1 MPNAV
6 IAAGDAD
13 FSPVAELDRLAA
25 IAADV
30 IARARGAGASA
41 AEVSA
46 SVETGLN
53 VSVRLGEVE
62 TVEHTRDRGFSLTV
76 YFGQRKGSASTA
88 DLKSESIAATLEH
101 ACAIARYTEPDPAAG
116 LADAALMASQ
126 FPDLDLWHP
135 WPLSVDD
142 AVELAQRCEAAGLAV
157 AGIGNS
163 EGASVGSGS
172 ALEVYANSHG
182 FIGREHATQHSM
194 SCALIAGNDE
204 DGMQRDYW
212 WDSARARDDLMDAV
226 ALGRRAAERTLARL
240 GARPLA
246 TRTCKVLF
254 TPDTARSLLGHLVGA
269 VSGGALYRRASFLLD
284 QLGQSLFPAHVNII
298 ERPRLPRGPASA
310 AFDAEG
316 VATHEHPLIENGV
329 LKRYVLGS
337 YSARKLGLVS
347 TANAG
352 GVRNL
357 ILEPGALDFAQMLDA
372 MGTGLVVTELM
383 GQGVNTVTGDYSR
396 GAAGYW
402 VERGVIAHPVEE
414 VTIASNLR
422 AMFADIEAVGSDLDA
437 RGGLMTP
444 SLLVREMTVAGAE

>member
-13 FSPVAELDRLAA
+13 SSPVAELDRLAA

>member
-13 FSPVAELDRLAA
+13 SSPVAELDRLAA

-116 LADAALMASQ
+116 LADAALMANQ

>member
-13 FSPVAELDRLAA
+13 SSPVAELDRLAA

-116 LADAALMASQ
+116 LADAALMANQ

-212 WDSARARDDLMDAV
+212 WDSARARGDLMDAA

-444 SLLVREMTVAGAE
+444 SLLVREMTIAGAE

>member
-1 MPNAV
+1 
-6 IAAGDAD
+6 
-13 FSPVAELDRLAA
+13 
-25 IAADV
+25 
-30 IARARGAGASA
+30 
-41 AEVSA
+41 
-46 SVETGLN
+46 
-53 VSVRLGEVE
+53 
-62 TVEHTRDRGFSLTV
+62 
-76 YFGQRKGSASTA
+76 
-88 DLKSESIAATLEH
+88 
-101 ACAIARYTEPDPAAG
+101 
-116 LADAALMASQ
+116 
-126 FPDLDLWHP
+126 
-135 WPLSVDD
+135 
-142 AVELAQRCEAAGLAV
+142 
-157 AGIGNS
+157 
-163 EGASVGSGS
+163 
-172 ALEVYANSHG
+172 
-182 FIGREHATQHSM
+182 
-194 SCALIAGNDE
+194 
-204 DGMQRDYW
+204 
-212 WDSARARDDLMDAV
+212 
-226 ALGRRAAERTLARL
+226 
-240 GARPLA
+240 
-246 TRTCKVLF
+246 VLF

-444 SLLVREMTVAGAE
+444 SLLIREMTVAGAE